1 MNSAPRKAK
10 QFLTAVAKLL
20 IVSAA
25 FYFIY
30 YKIEAN
36 NEVDWKRFA
45 SKFQSNWSFVTILIL
60 FVFSFVNKYLDV
72 SKWKNLVSSISVIST
87 RESAA
92 QVLSAATVGIFTPNG
107 IGDYGAKIFNFEK
120 RYLKHVLFLNFLSNV
135 AQMSVTIFFGII
147 GLIYLNIFLIIPL
160 PLDIVSVGVTL
171 VILGFVMLLLRKIQT
186 KNISITRI
194 LNKFRSIS
202 DAIHIKN
209 FILSVGRYFA
219 FAHQYY
225 FLFLIFDVNLPYL
238 ALISVI
244 SATYFVASLLPSLQI
259 FDFAVKGSVAVFFFG
274 FLNVNEWIV
283 IFIST
288 LMWFLNV
295 VIPSVI
301 GSYFIVNFKPKW
313 SY

>member
-30 YKIEAN
+30 YKIEGN
-36 NEVDWKRFA
+36 NTLDWKQFA
-45 SKFQSNWSFVTILIL
+45 SRFQSNWSFVTILIL
-60 FVFSFVNKYLDV
+60 IFFSIVNKYLDV
-72 SKWKNLVSSISVIST
+72 LKWQNLVSSISAISK

-107 IGDYGAKIFNFEK
+107 IGDYGARIFNFEK
-120 RYLKHVLFLNFLSNV
+120 RYSKQVLFLNFLSNV
-135 AQMSVTIFFGII
+135 AQMCVTILCGVI
-147 GLIYLNIFLIIPL
+147 GLFYLHSFLAIPL
-160 PLDIVSVGVTL
+160 PFDVVSVGVAL
-171 VILGFVMLLLRKIQT
+171 VLVGCILLILWKIQV
-186 KNISITRI
+186 KKSSITRI
-194 LNKFRSIS
+194 LYKFRSIPVG
-202 DAIHIKN
+202 IRIKN
-209 FILSVGRYFA
+209 FVLSVGRYFV

-225 FLFLIFDVNLPYL
+225 FLFLIFDVNLPYFVL
-238 ALISVI
+238 MAGI
-244 SATYFVASLLPSLQI
+244 SATYFVASSLPSLQI
-259 FDFAVKGSVAVFFFG
+259 FDFAIKGSVAVFFFG
-274 FLNVNEWIV
+274 FLSVNEWIV

-288 LMWFLNV
+288 LMWILNV

>member
-30 YKIEAN
+30 YKIEGN
-36 NEVDWKRFA
+36 NALDWKRFA

-60 FVFSFVNKYLDV
+60 IVFSFVNKYLDV
-72 SKWKNLVSSISVIST
+72 LKWQNLVSSISVISS

-92 QVLSAATVGIFTPNG
+92 QVLSAATAGIFTPNG
-107 IGDYGAKIFNFEK
+107 IGDYGARIFNFEK

-135 AQMSVTIFFGII
+135 AQMSVTILFGII
-147 GLIYLNIFLIIPL
+147 GIIYLNNSLLIPL
-160 PLDIVSVGVTL
+160 PFDVVSVGVGF
-171 VILGFVMLLLRKIQT
+171 VVVGFVMLLLWKIQM
-186 KNISITRI
+186 KNISNSRI
-194 LNKFRSIS
+194 LYKFRSIS

-209 FILSVGRYFA
+209 VVLSVGRYIV

-225 FLFLIFDVNLPYL
+225 FLFLIFDVNMPYL
-238 ALISVI
+238 VLMSGI
-244 SATYFVASLLPSLQI
+244 SATYFVASSLPSLQI

-274 FLNVNEWIV
+274 FLNVNEWMV

-288 LMWFLNV
+288 LMWILNV
-295 VIPSVI
+295 VIPSFI